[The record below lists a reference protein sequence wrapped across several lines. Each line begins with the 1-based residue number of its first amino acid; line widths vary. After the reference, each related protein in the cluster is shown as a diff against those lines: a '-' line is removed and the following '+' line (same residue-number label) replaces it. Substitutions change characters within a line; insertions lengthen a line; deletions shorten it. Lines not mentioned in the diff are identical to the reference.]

1 MHHMYIEKGKKK
13 SLGEKLTVNE
23 MELDEL
29 ENGDLYKYLGP
40 DESVGYNNALNKE
53 KVTKEF
59 FRRIRKIWSSELY
72 NNNKATARN
81 AFAITYYI
89 TPTFGILNWTKDE
102 LENIDVK
109 TRKILTITGSFHIN
123 SDIDRLYSN
132 RNRGGRG
139 LNSLVDIFI
148 SRTISIT
155 CHLKEFVKK

>member
-1 MHHMYIEKGKKK
+1 
-13 SLGEKLTVNE
+13 

-29 ENGDLYKYLGP
+29 ENGDLYKYLGQ

-72 NNNKATARN
+72 SNNKATAHN
-81 AFAITYYI
+81 TFAITYYI

-148 SRTISIT
+148 
-155 CHLKEFVKK
+155 